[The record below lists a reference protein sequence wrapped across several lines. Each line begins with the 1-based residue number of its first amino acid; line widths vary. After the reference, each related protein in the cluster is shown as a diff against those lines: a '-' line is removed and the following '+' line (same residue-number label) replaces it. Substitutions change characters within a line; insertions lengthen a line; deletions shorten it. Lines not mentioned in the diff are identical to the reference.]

1 MFLRSFCVSQV
12 YVVCIARIVCRKC
25 LSRVFCH
32 ECMPQEFRHGCLP
45 QACHSTGMC
54 NDSSTSS
61 YSVLHHYCRNTKIKR
76 LRKVEE
82 IKGTVEEAVFLR
94 ARHVVSENARTVDA
108 ARALKAGDYETVGG
122 LMLDSHR
129 SLSKV

>member
-1 MFLRSFCVSQV
+1 M
-12 YVVCIARIVCRKC
+12 
-25 LSRVFCH
+25 
-32 ECMPQEFRHGCLP
+32 
-45 QACHSTGMC
+45 
-54 NDSSTSS
+54 
-61 YSVLHHYCRNTKIKR
+61 
-76 LRKVEE
+76 EE